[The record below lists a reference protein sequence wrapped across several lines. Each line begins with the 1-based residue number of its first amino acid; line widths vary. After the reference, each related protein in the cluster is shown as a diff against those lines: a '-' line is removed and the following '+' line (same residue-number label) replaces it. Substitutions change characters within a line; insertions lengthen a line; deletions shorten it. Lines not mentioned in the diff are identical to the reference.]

1 MDKLKMHSPDL
12 SQANIEK
19 IQSLFPYCVT
29 EVQGE
34 QGNIKLAVDF
44 DLLKQELS
52 DSIVEGPQERYHLNW
67 PGKRDAL
74 LTANAPIA
82 KTLRPCREKSVKFST
97 SKNLFIEGDNLDAL
111 KLLQESYL
119 NRVKTIFID
128 PPYNTGNDF
137 IYHDD
142 FADSADSYITR
153 SNQLDSYGNRLQTNT
168 ESNGRFHSDWLS
180 MLYPRLKLSRNMLRE
195 DGAIFIAIDNNEAAN
210 LQLVLDEVFGATNF
224 VTQIIWQKRVSPA
237 NDAKWFSSDHD
248 QIFVYAKNKEKWRPN
263 KLERTANQ
271 LSYYKNPDNDPKGAW
286 NSATYTCN
294 KSKDERPNLYYPIV
308 NPNTGEEI
316 WPKETAVWKYGK
328 DVTDKYLVEG
338 KLYWGA
344 NGRSTSPRVKLYLS
358 EMDNVVPR
366 TVWSSEEAG
375 STQSATAELKK
386 LFGGKGVFD
395 SPKPV
400 KLLERILEVSCST
413 SDDIVMDFFGGS
425 GTTAHAAMK
434 RAAIGKAGP
443 FILVQISE
451 EAKKGEYANISDV
464 TRERLLRAGKELLDE
479 FGEEV
484 DVGFRKLNIT
494 TSNMENVYYK
504 PDATNQADMFAQV
517 QNIKDDRTDEDLLFQ
532 VLLDWGVGLTLPIS
546 KQPISSK
553 DVFFVN
559 ADDTG
564 ESADLIA
571 CFASD
576 ISNELIKTIA
586 EKQPLRVVFR
596 DDGFATDAVKINVEQ
611 IFKQISPIT
620 DVKSI

>member
-1 MDKLKMHSPDL
+1 MHSPDL

>member
-1 MDKLKMHSPDL
+1 MHSPDL

-19 IQSLFPYCVT
+19 IKTLFPNCVT
-29 EVQGE
+29 EVKGE
-34 QGNIKLAVDF
+34 SGEIKLAVDF
-44 DLLKQELS
+44 ELLKQELS

-82 KTLRPCREKSVKFST
+82 KTLRPCREKSLNFST

-142 FADSADSYITR
+142 FADSVDSYITR

-263 KLERTANQ
+263 KLERTASQ

-308 NPNTGEEI
+308 NPNTGEEV

-451 EAKKGEYANISDV
+451 EAKKGEYTNISDV

-484 DVGFRKLNIT
+484 DIGFRKLNIT

-517 QNIKDDRTDEDLLFQ
+517 QNIKEDRTDEDLLFQ

-546 KQPISSK
+546 KQQISSK

-564 ESADLIA
+564 EGVDLIA